1 MAAAQQT
8 VAETTDKQVP
18 LDFDEDAPDVEVSL
32 ESPAL
37 AEEISDAEVI
47 EVREVE
53 EKTEQEEYTTT
64 VQKRIDRLTKKMR
77 EAERQREE
85 ALKYAQN
92 VQTESNDL
100 KARMQQLDQGYVS
113 EYGSRINA
121 EQQQAEGELRKAVEL
136 GDVDA
141 TVAAQ
146 KTMTQLAVAQD
157 RYEQA
162 KAQQEQ
168 QVAQEAAYTQQLAQ
182 QNQANY
188 AQPPAAAP
196 AAAPPTDP
204 KAEKWAAR
212 NEWFGQDEAMTFA
225 AFGIHK
231 KMVESEGFDPQSDDY
246 YSELDERLQTE
257 FPQKINGTS
266 RRAAQT
272 VAGVSRS
279 SSSGRGK
286 KKVRL
291 TPSQVTIAKKLGV
304 LLEEYAKYVKE

>member
-1 MAAAQQT
+1 MAEAQQAA
-8 VAETTDKQVP
+8 VETEHEQVP
-18 LDFDEDAPDVEVSL
+18 LDFDEDAPDVEVLL
-32 ESPAL
+32 ESSAPGQEGL
-37 AEEISDAEVI
+37 DAEVI

-85 ALKYAQN
+85 ALRYAQN

-100 KARMQQLDQGYVS
+100 KVRMQQLDQGYVS
-113 EYGSRINA
+113 EYGGRISA

-146 KTMTQLAVAQD
+146 KTMTQLAVAHD

-168 QVAQEAAYTQQLAQ
+168 QVAQEAAYSQQLSQ
-182 QNQANY
+182 QNQTNY
-188 AQPPAAAP
+188 AQPP

-204 KAEKWAAR
+204 KAAKWASR

-257 FPQKINGTS
+257 FPQKFNGTS

-279 SSSGRGK
+279 SSSGRG
-286 KKVRL
+286 
-291 TPSQVTIAKKLGV
+291 
-304 LLEEYAKYVKE
+304 

>member
-1 MAAAQQT
+1 M
-8 VAETTDKQVP
+8 AETQQKAHEADSGQVP
-18 LDFDEDAPDVEVSL
+18 LEFDEEATEV
-32 ESPAL
+32 
-37 AEEISDAEVI
+37 EISSEDSPEIEAQVI
-47 EVREVE
+47 EVED
-53 EKTEQEEYTTT
+53 KTEQEEYGAT

-85 ALKYAQN
+85 AIKYAQN
-92 VQTESNDL
+92 VQQESDGL

-113 EYGSRINA
+113 EYGQRINA
-121 EQQQAEGELRKAVEL
+121 EQQQAENELKKAVEV

-157 RYEQA
+157 RYDQA
-162 KAQQEQ
+162 KIQQDQILAQQQ
-168 QVAQEAAYTQQLAQ
+168 AAYTQQLAQ
-182 QNQANY
+182 QNQTNY
-188 AQPPAAAP
+188 APQP
-196 AAAPPTDP
+196 AAAPPADP

-212 NEWFGQDEAMTFA
+212 NDWFGQDEAMTFA

-231 KMVESEGFDPQSDDY
+231 KMVETEGFDPQSEEY
-246 YSELDERLQTE
+246 YSELDERLQKE
-257 FPQKINGTS
+257 FPQKFNGAS
-266 RRAAQT
+266 KRAAQT

-291 TPSQVTIAKKLGV
+291 TPSQVSIAKKLGV
-304 LLEEYAKYVKE
+304 PLEEYAKYVKE

>member
-1 MAAAQQT
+1 MAEAQQT

-18 LDFDEDAPDVEVSL
+18 LDFDADAPDVEVSL
-32 ESPAL
+32 EGPAL
-37 AEEISDAEVI
+37 AEEVSDAEVI

-113 EYGSRINA
+113 EYGSRITA

-168 QVAQEAAYTQQLAQ
+168 QAQMNQQMAEAGVPPEEAAMQQPGADTM
-182 QNQANY
+182 ATGGMPEG
-188 AQPPAAAP
+188 ASAI
-196 AAAPPTDP
+196 PTD
-204 KAEKWAAR
+204 A
-212 NEWFGQDEAMTFA
+212 
-225 AFGIHK
+225 IHG
-231 KMVESEGFDPQSDDY
+231 MAGGAGYATPEG
-246 YSELDERLQTE
+246 
-257 FPQKINGTS
+257 
-266 RRAAQT
+266 
-272 VAGVSRS
+272 
-279 SSSGRGK
+279 
-286 KKVRL
+286 
-291 TPSQVTIAKKLGV
+291 
-304 LLEEYAKYVKE
+304 